1 MLETGLAVLLIFL
14 FSSALLPQIFDRGE
28 EGSPILRLI
37 WPPVYLLTLILIGVR
52 PMPVLG
58 LLARAWPLM
67 LLAALPLVSASWSLD
82 PGLSLRRGLGV
93 VMPALFG
100 LWMASRYSWRDLIR
114 LLALSFAILAVGSL
128 LMSVLMPSYGVMSEI
143 HPGAWSG
150 LWFEKNRLG
159 GVMAL
164 AALAGMA
171 AAFTT
176 PHRRE
181 VRYWGALV
189 ILAVALA
196 MMPVLGGAARLRFS
210 RPWLHLLRGC
220 LLGASIQ
227 LGFNTIAHV
236 PLATA
241 TALFFTAPI
250 FATILSG
257 PVNGEKV
264 GPRRIGAAAAGFLGA
279 VIILRPFD
287 AAPDP
292 AMLAALGSSL
302 VFALALALSRGV
314 AQADGAWPAFVS
326 SVAATCLIALP
337 AAAPVWTW
345 PEGWAL
351 WTAIAATALFGAVRG
366 MADLESYRIGE
377 AGVVGVISY
386 LRLAALGLIG
396 WIWFAETPDAP
407 TLIGAAVIVAAALH
421 IARRERLAKRR
432 AARAAAAGTEAEADV
447 GAGGGPAAT
456 ALPGAGRIPGDAPE
470 K

>member
-1 MLETGLAVLLIFL
+1 MSALALADRWRGGLPRLRFASMLETGLAVLLIFL
-14 FSSALLPQIFDRGE
+14 FSSALLPQIFDGGE

-58 LLARAWPLM
+58 LMVRAWPLM

-189 ILAVALA
+189 ILAVAL
-196 MMPVLGGAARLRFS
+196 VLMSTS
-210 RPWLHLLRGC
+210 R
-220 LLGASIQ
+220 
-227 LGFNTIAHV
+227 
-236 PLATA
+236 
-241 TALFFTAPI
+241 TALMACMIGVAGPLMI
-250 FATILSG
+250 YFA
-257 PVNGEKV
+257 
-264 GPRRIGAAAAGFLGA
+264 RQGF
-279 VIILRPFD
+279 I
-287 AAPDP
+287 
-292 AMLAALGSSL
+292 MAALAVFSGL
-302 VFALALALSRGV
+302 FGVFALTLVIVIGPGVILEALGRDPTLTGRTDIWIGLMQAVQMRPWTGFGWGAFWLVEDGPVFWVRQATGWEVPSAHNSWIEIALALGLP
-314 AQADGAWPAFVS
+314 GAIWAFLVYLGGLAA
-326 SVAATCLIALP
+326 SVKRVFAGAEAYWALP
-337 AAAPVWTW
+337 AMAIWGLTSQSESIFMTTNGLTWT
-345 PEGWAL
+345 
-351 WTAIAATALFGAVRG
+351 LFCITF
-366 MADLESYRIGE
+366 SK
-377 AGVVGVISY
+377 
-386 LRLAALGLIG
+386 LA
-396 WIWFAETPDAP
+396 
-407 TLIGAAVIVAAALH
+407 
-421 IARRERLAKRR
+421 ARREA
-432 AARAAAAGTEAEADV
+432 
-447 GAGGGPAAT
+447 
-456 ALPGAGRIPGDAPE
+456 
-470 K
+470 

>member
-1 MLETGLAVLLIFL
+1 MSALALADRWRGGLPRLRFAPMLETGLAVLLIFL
-14 FSSALLPQIFDRGE
+14 FSSALLPQIFDGGE

-37 WPPVYLLTLILIGVR
+37 WPPVYLLTLILIGMR

-58 LLARAWPLM
+58 LMVRAWPLM

-189 ILAVALA
+189 ILAVAL
-196 MMPVLGGAARLRFS
+196 VLMSTS
-210 RPWLHLLRGC
+210 R
-220 LLGASIQ
+220 
-227 LGFNTIAHV
+227 
-236 PLATA
+236 
-241 TALFFTAPI
+241 TALMACMIGVAGPLMI
-250 FATILSG
+250 YFA
-257 PVNGEKV
+257 
-264 GPRRIGAAAAGFLGA
+264 RQGF
-279 VIILRPFD
+279 I
-287 AAPDP
+287 
-292 AMLAALGSSL
+292 MAALAVFSGL
-302 VFALALALSRGV
+302 FGVFALTLVIVIGPGVILEALGRDPTLTGRTDIWIGLMQAVQMRPWTGFGWGAFWLVEDGPVFWVRQATGWEVPSAHNSWIEIALALGLP
-314 AQADGAWPAFVS
+314 GAIWAFLVYLGGLAA
-326 SVAATCLIALP
+326 SVKRVFAGAEAYWALP
-337 AAAPVWTW
+337 AMAIWGLTSQSESIFMTTNGLTWT
-345 PEGWAL
+345 
-351 WTAIAATALFGAVRG
+351 LFCITF
-366 MADLESYRIGE
+366 SK
-377 AGVVGVISY
+377 
-386 LRLAALGLIG
+386 LA
-396 WIWFAETPDAP
+396 
-407 TLIGAAVIVAAALH
+407 
-421 IARRERLAKRR
+421 ARREA
-432 AARAAAAGTEAEADV
+432 
-447 GAGGGPAAT
+447 
-456 ALPGAGRIPGDAPE
+456 
-470 K
+470 

>member
-14 FSSALLPQIFDRGE
+14 FSSALLPQIFDGGE

-58 LLARAWPLM
+58 LMVRAWPLM

-189 ILAVALA
+189 ILAVAL
-196 MMPVLGGAARLRFS
+196 VLMSTS
-210 RPWLHLLRGC
+210 R
-220 LLGASIQ
+220 
-227 LGFNTIAHV
+227 
-236 PLATA
+236 
-241 TALFFTAPI
+241 TALMACMIGVAGPLMI
-250 FATILSG
+250 YFA
-257 PVNGEKV
+257 
-264 GPRRIGAAAAGFLGA
+264 RQGF
-279 VIILRPFD
+279 I
-287 AAPDP
+287 
-292 AMLAALGSSL
+292 MAALAVFSGL
-302 VFALALALSRGV
+302 FGVFALTLVIVIGPGVILEALGRDPTLTGRTDIWIGLMQAVQMRPWTGFGWGAFWLVEDGPVFWVRQATGWEVPSAHNSWIEIALALGLP
-314 AQADGAWPAFVS
+314 GAIWAFLVYLGGLAA
-326 SVAATCLIALP
+326 SVKRVFAGAEAYWALP
-337 AAAPVWTW
+337 AMAIWGLTSQSESIFMTTNGLTWT
-345 PEGWAL
+345 
-351 WTAIAATALFGAVRG
+351 LFCITF
-366 MADLESYRIGE
+366 SK
-377 AGVVGVISY
+377 
-386 LRLAALGLIG
+386 LA
-396 WIWFAETPDAP
+396 
-407 TLIGAAVIVAAALH
+407 
-421 IARRERLAKRR
+421 ARREA
-432 AARAAAAGTEAEADV
+432 
-447 GAGGGPAAT
+447 
-456 ALPGAGRIPGDAPE
+456 
-470 K
+470 

>member
-1 MLETGLAVLLIFL
+1 MSALALADRWRGGLPRLRFAPMLETGLAVLLIFL
-14 FSSALLPQIFDRGE
+14 FSSALLPQIFDGGE

-189 ILAVALA
+189 ILAVAL
-196 MMPVLGGAARLRFS
+196 VLMSTS
-210 RPWLHLLRGC
+210 R
-220 LLGASIQ
+220 
-227 LGFNTIAHV
+227 
-236 PLATA
+236 
-241 TALFFTAPI
+241 TALMACMIGVAGPLMI
-250 FATILSG
+250 YFA
-257 PVNGEKV
+257 
-264 GPRRIGAAAAGFLGA
+264 RQGF
-279 VIILRPFD
+279 I
-287 AAPDP
+287 
-292 AMLAALGSSL
+292 MAALAVFSGL
-302 VFALALALSRGV
+302 FGVFALTLVIVIGPGVILEALGRDPTLTGRTDIWIGLMQAVQMRRWTGFGWGAFWLVEDGPVFWVRQATGWEVPSAHNSWIEIALALGLP
-314 AQADGAWPAFVS
+314 GAIWAFLVYLGGLAA
-326 SVAATCLIALP
+326 SVKRVFAGAEAYWALP
-337 AAAPVWTW
+337 AMAIWGLTSQSESIFMTTNGLTWT
-345 PEGWAL
+345 
-351 WTAIAATALFGAVRG
+351 LFCITF
-366 MADLESYRIGE
+366 SK
-377 AGVVGVISY
+377 
-386 LRLAALGLIG
+386 LA
-396 WIWFAETPDAP
+396 
-407 TLIGAAVIVAAALH
+407 
-421 IARRERLAKRR
+421 ARREA
-432 AARAAAAGTEAEADV
+432 
-447 GAGGGPAAT
+447 
-456 ALPGAGRIPGDAPE
+456 
-470 K
+470 

>member
-1 MLETGLAVLLIFL
+1 VSALALADRWRGGLPRLRFAPMLETGLAVLLIFL
-14 FSSALLPQIFDRGE
+14 FSSALLPQIFDGGE

-58 LLARAWPLM
+58 LMARAWPLM

-189 ILAVALA
+189 ILAVAL
-196 MMPVLGGAARLRFS
+196 VLMSTS
-210 RPWLHLLRGC
+210 R
-220 LLGASIQ
+220 
-227 LGFNTIAHV
+227 
-236 PLATA
+236 
-241 TALFFTAPI
+241 TALMACMISVAGPLMI
-250 FATILSG
+250 YFA
-257 PVNGEKV
+257 
-264 GPRRIGAAAAGFLGA
+264 RQGF
-279 VIILRPFD
+279 I
-287 AAPDP
+287 
-292 AMLAALGSSL
+292 MAALVVFSGL
-302 VFALALALSRGV
+302 FGVFALTLVIVIGPGVILETLGRDPTLTGRTDIWIGLMQAVQMRPWTGFGWGAFWLVEDGPVFWVRQATGWEVPSAHNSWIEIALALGLP
-314 AQADGAWPAFVS
+314 GAIWAFLVYLGGL
-326 SVAATCLIALP
+326 AASIKRVFAGAEAYWALP
-337 AAAPVWTW
+337 AMAIWGLTSQSESIFMTTNGLTWT
-345 PEGWAL
+345 
-351 WTAIAATALFGAVRG
+351 LFCITF
-366 MADLESYRIGE
+366 SK
-377 AGVVGVISY
+377 
-386 LRLAALGLIG
+386 LA
-396 WIWFAETPDAP
+396 
-407 TLIGAAVIVAAALH
+407 
-421 IARRERLAKRR
+421 ARREA
-432 AARAAAAGTEAEADV
+432 
-447 GAGGGPAAT
+447 
-456 ALPGAGRIPGDAPE
+456 
-470 K
+470 